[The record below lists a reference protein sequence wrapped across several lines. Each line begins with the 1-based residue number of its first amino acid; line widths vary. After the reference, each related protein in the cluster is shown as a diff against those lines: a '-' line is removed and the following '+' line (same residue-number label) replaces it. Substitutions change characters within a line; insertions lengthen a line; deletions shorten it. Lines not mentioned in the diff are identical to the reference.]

1 MAAPLQGLK
10 VVELARILAGPW
22 AGQVLADLGAEVV
35 KVESPLE
42 AMSDI
47 KRHHLIFFVIMAG
60 FVIGGGEAMAILGP
74 EFVAAYTFDLAI
86 YLDAVMVTY
95 ALSAV
100 AMAKR
105 SGGWFSQALT
115 RFVRRTCPRSKRAT
129 RSASGPPKSA
139 NDDDPAPAF
148 LAA

>member
-1 MAAPLQGLK
+1 MVAFLGFIAAITL
-10 VVELARILAGPW
+10 VMWLAPGSDAGR
-22 AGQVLADLGAEVV
+22 LLRRRL
-35 KVESPLE
+35 VESPLE
-42 AMSDI
+42 AMSDV

>member
-1 MAAPLQGLK
+1 MVAFLGFIAAITL
-10 VVELARILAGPW
+10 VMWLAPGSDAGR
-22 AGQVLADLGAEVV
+22 LLRRRL
-35 KVESPLE
+35 VESPLE
-42 AMSDI
+42 AMSDV

-105 SGGWFSQALT
+105 GGGWLKYA
-115 RFVRRTCPRSKRAT
+115 VMRRAPRMRPRSKRTT
-129 RSASGPPKSA
+129 RTAVRPRKSA
-139 NDDDPAPAF
+139 NDDDPAPVRLVA
-148 LAA
+148 

>member
-1 MAAPLQGLK
+1 MVAFLGFMAAITLVLWLAPGSEAGRALHRQL
-10 VVELARILAGPW
+10 VER
-22 AGQVLADLGAEVV
+22 
-35 KVESPLE
+35 PLE
-42 AMSDI
+42 ALSDI
-47 KRHHLIFFVIMAG
+47 KRHHVIFFVIMAG
-60 FVIGGGEAMAILGP
+60 FTIAGGEAMAILGP
-74 EFVAAYTFDLAI
+74 EVVSAFALDLAI
-86 YLDAVMVTY
+86 YFDAVMVTY